1 MTTERG
7 DAEEDGSGPFDIYET
22 ADGPRHV
29 GSPVRR
35 LILSKMHGSELTVPE
50 MIGATGLT
58 KSTISAHLAQ
68 LYKERLVAY
77 REDPTDRR
85 RKFYYLAARHV
96 GTTRRCAERLEFV
109 ADGDPDPANPQQ
121 VGRLILRALLAE
133 LACCGLD
140 LAPVVRETGRRV
152 GELVGR
158 GSSAEDFP
166 SWCATASAFWSTAG
180 LGTLEAVSVDPPV
193 VRVDACGLCFE
204 GADARMSLCQV
215 SAGILEGMAS
225 EAFRTAVEVRR
236 LDILDEPN
244 GALVGAGPDGLEGLA
259 GPAEASSGNGGGCGC
274 IFRLFLPDVPHPDAT
289 DGTTRR
295 N

>member
-1 MTTERG
+1 MTTDGG
-7 DAEEDGSGPFDIYET
+7 DAEQDGIGPFDIYET

-85 RKFYYLAARHV
+85 RKFYYLSARHV
-96 GTTRRCAERLEFV
+96 GTTRRCAERLDFI
-109 ADGDPDPANPQQ
+109 ADGDPDPAHPHQ

-152 GELVGR
+152 GELAGR

-180 LGTLEAVSVDPPV
+180 LGRLEVVSHDPPV
-193 VRVDACGLCFE
+193 VRVDACGLCFD

-225 EAFRTAVEVRR
+225 EAFRTAVEVRQ
-236 LDILDEPN
+236 LDPFTEVPEPV
-244 GALVGAGPDGLEGLA
+244 VGAGPDGLEGLA
-259 GPAEASSGNGGGCGC
+259 GPADEASGHSGGCGC
-274 IFRLFLPDVPHPDAT
+274 VFRLFLPEASDPAAP
-289 DGTTRR
+289 DGTTQR